1 MSSKFHFN
9 SRRPWVAPARI
20 SFPVSLAA
28 LALALST
35 FATPACFSQTGEPAL
50 PEIPAQQKNPP
61 KMKAPAGLQSAQ
73 DGQNPTRGDAYYH
86 YMLAHEYE
94 EMANTYGRPEYATR
108 AVEEYKLALDAD
120 PTSKFLNNGLAELY
134 YRTGRIKDAIDAAK
148 AQISKDPNNLD
159 AHKLLGNIYLR
170 SLGEGGQNGPSGDVL
185 KLAIAEYE
193 TIVQLEPKNI
203 EDHLL
208 LGQLYSFAHD
218 SVKAEKEFAIAQSI
232 DPGSEETAL
241 NLARLYTGQGDSKR
255 AIKVLS
261 SLPDG
266 DQTAKTEY
274 VLGASYDQ
282 EKDTKN
288 AIAAY
293 RKSLDLEP
301 DNLDVERA
309 LAKDLLDDNQLTAAQ
324 DAYKDIAA
332 GDPSDPEAY
341 LRLSEIER
349 RQGNYDEALATLKK
363 AKDLVPDSLEIS
375 FNQGLLDDAL
385 GHYDEAEQIFEKLVS
400 GSEHA
405 NGQYTDQE
413 KNNRSLFLD
422 RLAIVDREQNKI
434 DQAIAAYQK
443 MAAMGGDYE
452 EHACESEVD
461 AYRDMHEYDKATQA
475 AHDTASKYPK
485 NQTLQLIYAAQLT
498 DSGHVDDGIA
508 LAKAQIT
515 NSSSDLEA
523 YRALVNIYTRLR
535 RWKDAS
541 DALAHV
547 DKLSTKKDD
556 QLYAAFLQGT
566 LYDRQEMYDQA
577 EAAFRKALAIEP
589 DNSMTLNY
597 LGYMLAD
604 HDEKLDEALSMI
616 QKAVQLDP
624 QNYAYLDSLG
634 WAYFKLGN
642 YTLAEVDLR
651 KAIERNSTDPTV
663 HDHLGELYEKT
674 GRLKLAAAQWEES
687 LKEYA
692 VTAVADT
699 EPGDMGKVQKRLDSA
714 RIRLAKEAANPQPPK
729 N

>member
-1 MSSKFHFN
+1 MSSKFHEN
-9 SRRPWVAPARI
+9 THRSVLAPVR
-20 SFPVSLAA
+20 SHYPGSLAA
-28 LALALST
+28 LALALATVAAPSAFARGT
-35 FATPACFSQTGEPAL
+35 QAATPAAT
-50 PEIPAQQKNPP
+50 QKS
-61 KMKAPAGLQSAQ
+61 SAQ
-73 DGQNPTRGDAYYH
+73 EPNRGDAYYH

-120 PTSKFLNNGLAELY
+120 PNSNFLNNGLAELY
-134 YRTGRIKDAIDAAK
+134 YRTGRVKDAIVAAQ

-170 SLGEGGQNGPSGDVL
+170 SLGEGEQGQPSSDVL

-193 TIVQLEPKNI
+193 KIVQLEPKSI

-208 LGQLYSFAHD
+208 LGQLYSFAHE
-218 SVKAEKEFAIAQSI
+218 SQKAENQFAIAQKI
-232 DPGSEETAL
+232 DPGSEETVL
-241 NLARLYTGQGDSKR
+241 NLARLYSGQGDAKR

-261 SLPDG
+261 ELPEQ

-309 LAKDLLDDNQLTAAQ
+309 LAKDLLADNQLSAAQ
-324 DAYKDIAA
+324 DAFKDIAA

-363 AKDLVPDSLEIS
+363 AKELVPDSLEIS
-375 FNQGLLDDAL
+375 FNEGLLDDAL
-385 GHYDEAEQIFEKLVS
+385 GRYDESAQIFEKLVA
-400 GSEHA
+400 GSEHTS
-405 NGQYTDQE
+405 GQYSDQE

-422 RLAIVDREQNKI
+422 RLAIVYREQNKT

-443 MAAMGGDYE
+443 MAALGGDYE
-452 EHACESEVD
+452 QHAYESEVD
-461 AYRDMHEYDKATQA
+461 TYRDMHDYNKAADA
-475 AHDTASKYPK
+475 AREAAAKNPK
-485 NQTLQLIYAAQLT
+485 NRDLQLMLAEQLT
-498 DSGHVDDGIA
+498 DTGQVEEGIK
-508 LAKAQIT
+508 LAKAQLT
-515 NSSSDLEA
+515 NSPSDLPV
-523 YRALVNIYTRLR
+523 YRALTTIYTRLR
-535 RWKDAS
+535 RWDDANE
-541 DALAHV
+541 ALANV
-547 DKLSTKKDD
+547 NRLSTSKDDKLFA
-556 QLYAAFLQGT
+556 LFLEGT
-566 LYDRQEMYDQA
+566 LYDRQKMYDQA
-577 EAAFRKALAIEP
+577 EVTFRKALAIDP

-604 HDEKLDEALSMI
+604 HDQKLDEALKMI

-651 KAIERNSTDPTV
+651 KAVERNSTDPTV

-674 GRLKLAAAQWEES
+674 NRLKLAAGQWEES

-692 VTAVADT
+692 ITAPADT
-699 EPGDMGKVQKRLDSA
+699 DPGDMGKVQKRLDSA
-714 RIRLAKEAANPQPPK
+714 RIRLAKEAEAANPPETPK